1 MQNLRVSTQFN
12 RGVEN
17 IISDLAVFNSYEQFH
32 TNEKL
37 IGIYEVLDTNKVK
50 IKELG
55 KDIIQKIRCMERL
68 YQVPERENVLEENV
82 FEYYPGNQL
91 ARLF

>member
-1 MQNLRVSTQFN
+1 M
-12 RGVEN
+12 EN

-37 IGIYEVLDTNKVK
+37 ISIYKVLDTNKVK

-55 KDIIQKIRCMERL
+55 KDIIQKIRSMERF
-68 YQVPERENVLEENV
+68 YQVPERENILEENV

>member
-1 MQNLRVSTQFN
+1 GGKYNINLAF
-12 RGVEN
+12 
-17 IISDLAVFNSYEQFH
+17 FNSYEQFH

-37 IGIYEVLDTNKVK
+37 ISIYEVLDTNKVK

-55 KDIIQKIRCMERL
+55 KDIIQKIRWMERF
-68 YQVPERENVLEENV
+68 YQVPERKNVLEENV
-82 FEYYPGNQL
+82 FQYYPGNQL